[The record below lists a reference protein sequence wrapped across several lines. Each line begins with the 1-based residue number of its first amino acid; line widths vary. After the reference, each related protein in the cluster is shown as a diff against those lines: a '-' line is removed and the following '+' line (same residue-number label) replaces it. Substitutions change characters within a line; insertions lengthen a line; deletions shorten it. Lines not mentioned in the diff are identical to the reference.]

1 MPLGQGRTS
10 FRPQGWNSVLP
21 GLRSPARHGAC
32 GGTQETSGG
41 LRSGALGMEWP
52 RGCVAV
58 GTCQARR
65 VDPGGAG
72 SHGERPQKAGV
83 VTAGRSRWGW
93 SRSQELLT
101 SQERRGTTSP
111 GQPGVRTFTARCRL
125 ASDCGSPQ
133 GDPVTPGPRGG
144 RPAQWAYNF
153 TSSQLLLRVV
163 SEPGVSGTGSPRPPA
178 APSPPVWADPPRAAC
193 RTHGTTPPRSRFLR
207 VQPGVTGCTEGAA
220 AARFLTHAWAPVSP
234 QGCVVTSVGSACE
247 TTPGRWC
254 ACGGRRPHRT
264 RVVFPGADDPLSI
277 FALAE
282 FSLSSRLNQPP
293 THQRPRLKRGGC
305 PGAPRRSLHLPHPG
319 GAQGRTPDR
328 PGPHPE
334 APLPPP
340 RVGLPR
346 PALPLPQ
353 LPLLLKENVLHRFPR
368 TGRWQVCGLTTPPVD
383 TPEGPAWGGVQT
395 KAWLA
400 LPRVLSLVPASPRPR
415 CLGLCGVTLTSV
427 LRHARFSSGSFQG
440 LLFVRCSDR
449 S

>member
-163 SEPGVSGTGSPRPPA
+163 SEPGVSGTGSPRPP
-178 APSPPVWADPPRAAC
+178 PPPRA
-193 RTHGTTPPRSRFLR
+193 PRSGRTPL
-207 VQPGVTGCTEGAA
+207 VQ
-220 AARFLTHAWAPVSP
+220 
-234 QGCVVTSVGSACE
+234 
-247 TTPGRWC
+247 
-254 ACGGRRPHRT
+254 
-264 RVVFPGADDPLSI
+264 
-277 FALAE
+277 LAG
-282 FSLSSRLNQPP
+282 LM
-293 THQRPRLKRGGC
+293 
-305 PGAPRRSLHLPHPG
+305 APRRPGAASCVSSQGSPAAPRARQPLASSHTRGPPCPHR
-319 GAQGRTPDR
+319 A
-328 PGPHPE
+328 
-334 APLPPP
+334 
-340 RVGLPR
+340 
-346 PALPLPQ
+346 
-353 LPLLLKENVLHRFPR
+353 
-368 TGRWQVCGLTTPPVD
+368 
-383 TPEGPAWGGVQT
+383 AW
-395 KAWLA
+395 
-400 LPRVLSLVPASPRPR
+400 
-415 CLGLCGVTLTSV
+415 
-427 LRHARFSSGSFQG
+427 
-440 LLFVRCSDR
+440 
-449 S
+449 